1 MIESKF
7 VQLDETFQTINA
19 LDFDV
24 SELPILVAAI
34 NQCFDDVEFS
44 YKKLSRLIKK
54 DLQLSALIFKLVNSG
69 VYRRPEIITNLDSA
83 LMLLGFKMIRNLIF
97 SHKLKA
103 LLGQHNPSV
112 QASLSKRWIFTL
124 HHAANTMELAKAL
137 YLDKPE
143 EMFLAVIFSDIAA
156 FILADKISKKDI
168 NINEKQFYEKCDQY
182 KYNYAQKALINWNF
196 NPRIIEMMGQSNPP
210 CHELTEMDVI
220 ELAYSHM
227 KGDKVISEQAAFKKL
242 PVSAQ
247 LTHGR
252 QKLLILKNK
261 EQDIKKMVASLI

>member
-7 VQLDETFQTINA
+7 VQLDETFETINA

-34 NQCFDDVEFS
+34 NQCFDDVDFS
-44 YKKLSRLIKK
+44 YKKLSKLIKK

-69 VYRRPEIITNLDSA
+69 VYKRPEAITNLDSA

-103 LLGQHNPSV
+103 LLGQHNPSI

-156 FILADKISKKDI
+156 FILADKLSKKDI
-168 NINEKQFYEKCDQY
+168 NIDENKFYKKCDEY
-182 KYNYAQKALINWNF
+182 KYRYAQKALINWNF
-196 NPRIIEMMGQSNPP
+196 NPRIIKMMGNDSLP

-220 ELAYSHM
+220 QLAYFHI
-227 KGDKVISEQAAFKKL
+227 KGDKIISEQDAFKKL

-247 LTHGR
+247 LTYGR
-252 QKLLILKNK
+252 HKLIILKNK
-261 EQDIKKMVASLI
+261 EADIKKMVASLI